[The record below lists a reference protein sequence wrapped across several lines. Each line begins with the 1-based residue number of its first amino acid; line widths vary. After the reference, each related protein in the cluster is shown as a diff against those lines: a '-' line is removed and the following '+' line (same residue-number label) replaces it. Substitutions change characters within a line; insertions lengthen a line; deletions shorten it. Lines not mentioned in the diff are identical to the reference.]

1 MNAPTNLQDPE
12 VRDERGLTR
21 RGEFGEST
29 SMAAETASSAG
40 AAQAAAMVQA
50 RYVMAM
56 RNPRS
61 WDETRVR
68 LMRECKR
75 PGFAEVAGYS
85 KPIGNGK
92 TVEGLSI
99 RFAEAALR
107 CMTNVQISA
116 FTIFDDAKFRIVRVV
131 VSDLE
136 ANVPYEVDV
145 TVAKTI
151 ERSSVRDGQTVLSVR
166 KNSAGRDTYLIEASD
181 DELLVKQSA
190 LISKAIRV
198 LALRL
203 LPGDI
208 QDDCRSALIATVQG
222 NVKADP
228 AAAKK
233 KVLDGFAEISVFPKD
248 VEAWLGHSIEQVT
261 EGELVE
267 LRRVYTGIRDSE
279 TTWAECLAARVEE
292 RAAKNEKRDPKSP
305 LPPPVAGAAPKAA
318 KLDKLAGAA
327 KPATTAAAPAAAPY
341 VADEPDDFRAA
352 LDGAA
357 PSDEQAADAARAKLL
372 DDVRAAH
379 KGLAAEL
386 VESAYLGARLSPEV
400 VIEEIGDES
409 LQRLLAALK
418 SARAAHMQ
426 VTAKAPAPTLA
437 PAAAAIPST
446 VAPLAQQS
454 FDVVVGIA
462 TRVLGQAHLST
473 LVEMHG
479 GKRGKVR
486 YALDDEKVEQLR
498 LALINAIEA
507 KQAGS

>member
-1 MNAPTNLQDPE
+1 
-12 VRDERGLTR
+12 
-21 RGEFGEST
+21 
-29 SMAAETASSAG
+29 
-40 AAQAAAMVQA
+40 
-50 RYVMAM
+50 
-56 RNPRS
+56 
-61 WDETRVR
+61 
-68 LMRECKR
+68 
-75 PGFAEVAGYS
+75 
-85 KPIGNGK
+85 
-92 TVEGLSI
+92 
-99 RFAEAALR
+99 
-107 CMTNVQISA
+107 
-116 FTIFDDAKFRIVRVV
+116 
-131 VSDLE
+131 
-136 ANVPYEVDV
+136 
-145 TVAKTI
+145 
-151 ERSSVRDGQTVLSVR
+151 
-166 KNSAGRDTYLIEASD
+166 
-181 DELLVKQSA
+181 
-190 LISKAIRV
+190 
-198 LALRL
+198 
-203 LPGDI
+203 
-208 QDDCRSALIATVQG
+208 
-222 NVKADP
+222 VKADP

-305 LPPPVAGAAPKAA
+305 LPPPAAGAAPKAA
-318 KLDKLAGAA
+318 KLDKLAGTA
-327 KPATTAAAPAAAPY
+327 KTATTPAPAAAQP
-341 VADEPDDFRAA
+341 AANEPEPDDFRAA
-352 LDGAA
+352 LDGEA
-357 PSDEQAADAARAKLL
+357 PDHEQAADAARAKLL

-386 VESAYLGARLSPEV
+386 IESAYVHARLSPEV

-409 LQRLLAALK
+409 LQRLLSALK

-437 PAAAAIPST
+437 PAAAAPPKT
-446 VAPLAQQS
+446 QPVLLPLAQQS
-454 FDVVVGIA
+454 FDVVVQTA

-498 LALINAIEA
+498 LAFVNAIEA